1 MTQNAHEKLFTKML
15 GSKSRDTLPYP
26 VKLRSQKMLYI
37 FNGSL
42 PLPPPEVFLAPPPP
56 LLKEAEPGWGD

>member
-1 MTQNAHEKLFTKML
+1 MQRYKIVYWLIVEAVTQNAHEKLFTKML

-37 FNGSL
+37 FN
-42 PLPPPEVFLAPPPP
+42 VFFNTL
-56 LLKEAEPGWGD
+56 